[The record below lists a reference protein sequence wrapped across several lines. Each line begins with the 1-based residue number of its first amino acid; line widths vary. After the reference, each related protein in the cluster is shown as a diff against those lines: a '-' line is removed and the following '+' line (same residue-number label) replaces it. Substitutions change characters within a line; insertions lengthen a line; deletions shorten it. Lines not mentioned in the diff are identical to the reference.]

1 MSRNGKSMFKIL
13 TVEELAEDAFL
24 KAEHVKALSM
34 MNTPTDYEER
44 KKAFVALAVA
54 RAAATEAEQR
64 LMSAVNK
71 PAYEPAPGPQP
82 Q

>member
-1 MSRNGKSMFKIL
+1 MFKIL

-54 RAAATEAEQR
+54 RAAANEAEQR
-64 LMSAVNK
+64 LTNVVNK
-71 PAYEPAPGPQP
+71 GHSYGEPKSGPQP